1 MIVSVVSFADL
12 PDPGLPPEAINTTV
26 PALDPPALID
36 KVNGYNSIE
45 FAFNGTAGGPGD
57 YALFMYWHDSK
68 TWKPEGPRGSTPTT
82 VDLTGAN
89 SVPVRISVPITQRYL
104 AVVFMDTGTQI
115 TTPSTAEVQL
125 ENR

>member
-68 TWKPEGPRGSTPTT
+68 SWKPEGPRGSTPTT
-82 VDLTGAN
+82 VALTGAN
-89 SVPVRISVPITQRYL
+89 AVPVRISVPMTQRYV
-104 AVVFMDTGTQI
+104 AVVFTGGAQI